1 MEKGR
6 PSSVMGWKEKLQTVA
21 IRLAPRRVCVLESRK
36 YFRPKPPAPD
46 AKTIPAAAGTAAEPA
61 TDDAVRR
68 AG

>member
-1 MEKGR
+1 
-6 PSSVMGWKEKLQTVA
+6 MGWKEKLQTVA

-36 YFRPKPPAPD
+36 YFRPKPLDPE